1 MMKKRLTTAVATVV
15 MAGSVVFSALSLA
28 ACGGDT
34 GASKEGRL
42 SVWVGEQLEEM
53 FQKIAE
59 DYKKETGFPVVVNT
73 YTGLTASDK
82 LALDGPFG
90 KGGDVYVQGGGG
102 DLAQAIEKGLFKEL
116 SASEMELD
124 TKFISGAQGLMQYKG
139 KLYGVPLGIETNAM
153 FYNKDIL
160 PEFPDTWEALVDW
173 AKTYNHFGDGI
184 KSKEEKFGLLVD
196 YTNPYYTWAI
206 NEAFGGYIF
215 GKDANGNWNPQDIGI
230 DTDGSIEAT
239 KLIKSMIDD
248 KVIPT
253 NMAITLMQS
262 KFTSK
267 KAAVILDGSW
277 DLANFRKAGIN
288 VGIAPI
294 PSIAVSDTERGTP
307 VAFSGGY
314 GLAVNSY
321 TLNPT
326 QSVDFLKFATR
337 DEYVFEYY
345 SITGRIPST
354 KGCEKMDAVAND
366 ECLKGFYKQLEYS
379 YPQPSINEMNAVW
392 DPLTAAATAIYVNN
406 EDVATVLHKVKN
418 DVLENIKLLNS

>member
-1 MMKKRLTTAVATVV
+1 MKKKLTAMVSATLMAAVIGVSGA
-15 MAGSVVFSALSLA
+15 SLA
-28 ACGGDT
+28 GCGGDT
-34 GASKEGRL
+34 GVSKKGRL
-42 SVWVGEQLEEM
+42 AIWVGEQLQEM
-53 FQKIAE
+53 FEKIAD
-59 DYKKETGFPVVVNT
+59 DYEKETGFPVVVNT

-102 DLAQAIEKGLFKEL
+102 DLAQAVEKGLFKEL
-116 SASEMELD
+116 SASEMELE

-160 PEFPDTWEALVDW
+160 PEFPETWEALVEW
-173 AKTYNHFGDGI
+173 AKSYNHFGDGI
-184 KSKEEKFGLLVD
+184 KTKEEKFGLLID

-206 NEAFGGYIF
+206 NEAYGAYIF
-215 GKDANGNWNPQDIGI
+215 GKDKDGNWNPQDIGI

-239 KLIKSMIDD
+239 KLIKGMIDE

-294 PSIAVSDTERGTP
+294 PTIQISDTERGTP

-321 TLNPT
+321 SLNREE
-326 QSVDFLKFATR
+326 SVDFLKFATR
-337 DEYVFEYY
+337 DEYVLEYY
-345 SITGRIPST
+345 NVTGRIPAT
-354 KGCEKMDAVAND
+354 KGCEAMEEVAND

-406 EDVATVLHKVKN
+406 EDIATVLHKVKN

>member
-1 MMKKRLTTAVATVV
+1 MKKKLTAMVSATLMAAVIGVSGA
-15 MAGSVVFSALSLA
+15 SLA
-28 ACGGDT
+28 GCGGDT
-34 GASKEGRL
+34 SVSKKGRL
-42 SVWVGEQLEEM
+42 AIWVGEQLQEM
-53 FQKIAE
+53 FEKIAD
-59 DYKKETGFPVVVNT
+59 DYEKETGFPVVVNT

-102 DLAQAIEKGLFKEL
+102 DLAQAVEKGLFKEL
-116 SASEMELD
+116 SASEMELE

-160 PEFPDTWEALVDW
+160 PEFPETWEALVEW
-173 AKTYNHFGDGI
+173 AKSYNHFGDGI
-184 KSKEEKFGLLVD
+184 KTKEEKFGLLID

-206 NEAFGGYIF
+206 NEAYGAYIF
-215 GKDANGNWNPQDIGI
+215 GKDKDGNWNPQDIGI

-239 KLIKSMIDD
+239 KLIKGMIDE

-294 PSIAVSDTERGTP
+294 PSIQISDTERGIP

-321 TLNPT
+321 SLNPDE
-326 QSVDFLKFATR
+326 SVDFLKFATR
-337 DEYVFEYY
+337 DEYVLEYY
-345 SITGRIPST
+345 NATGRIPAT
-354 KGCEKMDAVAND
+354 KGCEAMDEVAND

-406 EDVATVLHKVKN
+406 EDIATVLHKVKN

>member
-1 MMKKRLTTAVATVV
+1 MKKKLTAMVSATLMAAVIGVSGA
-15 MAGSVVFSALSLA
+15 SLA
-28 ACGGDT
+28 GCGGDT
-34 GASKEGRL
+34 GVSKKGRL
-42 SVWVGEQLEEM
+42 AIWVGEQLQEM
-53 FQKIAE
+53 FEKIAD
-59 DYKKETGFPVVVNT
+59 DYEKETGFPVVVNT

-102 DLAQAIEKGLFKEL
+102 DLAQAVEKGLFKEL
-116 SASEMELD
+116 SASEMELE

-160 PEFPDTWEALVDW
+160 PEFPETWEALVEW
-173 AKTYNHFGDGI
+173 AKSYNHFGDGI
-184 KSKEEKFGLLVD
+184 KTKEEKFGLLID

-206 NEAFGGYIF
+206 NEAYGAYIF
-215 GKDANGNWNPQDIGI
+215 GKDKDGNWNPQDIGI

-239 KLIKSMIDD
+239 KLIKGMIDG

-294 PSIAVSDTERGTP
+294 PSIQISDTERGIP

-321 TLNPT
+321 SLNPDE
-326 QSVDFLKFATR
+326 SVDFLKFATR
-337 DEYVFEYY
+337 DEYVLEYY
-345 SITGRIPST
+345 NATGRIPAT
-354 KGCEKMDAVAND
+354 KGCEAMDEVAND

-406 EDVATVLHKVKN
+406 EDIATVLHKVKN